1 MRKKHTEETAMKKTI
16 EKIRTELFYGKRIY
30 DIPLRVTFY
39 GRVST
44 DEDKQLNSLSHQ
56 AVYFENKIKDCP
68 KWEYVPGYIDEGITG
83 TRADKRP
90 QFMKMIRDAKAG
102 LFDLILT
109 KEVSRFARDI
119 VDCVQTV
126 RDLLKYEV
134 GVLIEDINL
143 NTMEKDA
150 EFRLSIMAIVAQEE
164 SRKTSERVKF
174 GYRQTMKQGKRHGAT
189 PPIGYLFRED
199 NNGYWIDES
208 KHGLVEYVFS
218 EYAKGEKGMRTLSH
232 DLAAKGYLGNTGKP
246 FHPSTLERM
255 IRNPVYKGYIV
266 NGKTYKPS
274 YREDRKI
281 AKSRDNWQLHYDPER
296 VPPLVTDELWNA
308 ANRIIRE
315 RGSRMDGID
324 CSSTDAY
331 GNGRYAY
338 SARILCADH
347 DCGYHRAISRWTVDG
362 IEHRREIWRCS
373 MYKKYGRKECCAP
386 VLRKDDLDDIM
397 RQLFSTLIPLLKE
410 SCIPLSKALHEVL
423 DRQSGGD
430 ASGLEKERDELE
442 QKKGRLL
449 DGWVNGIL
457 SDTDYQAANGKI
469 MAKLA
474 SIERCISESER
485 REECS
490 DNSLQIMKI
499 IQQAFCNADLQSSEI
514 LDELVRR
521 FIEKIVVRRIDPNGN
536 DGQKPAYNMEI
547 WLYEA
552 ENPVNFDLSLCARTH
567 PNPGRRTAPSGAL
580 PSARPGA

>member
-1 MRKKHTEETAMKKTI
+1 MKKTLD
-16 EKIRTELFYGKRIY
+16 EIRAELFCGRRIY

-44 DEDKQLNSLSHQ
+44 DEDRQLDSLSHQ
-56 AVYFENKIKDCP
+56 SSYFESKIKECP

-90 QFMKMIRDAKAG
+90 QFMRMVCDAKAG

-143 NTMEKDA
+143 NTMENDA

-199 NNGYWIDES
+199 NNGYSIDES
-208 KHGLVEYVFS
+208 KHGLVEYVFT
-218 EYAKGEKGMRTLSH
+218 EYAKGEKGMRTLSR
-232 DLAAKGYLGNTGKP
+232 DLASMGFLGNTGKP
-246 FHPSTLERM
+246 YHCSTLERM

-281 AKSRDNWQLHYDPER
+281 KKAREDWQLHYDPER
-296 VPPLVTDELWNA
+296 VPPLVSDKLWDA
-308 ANRIIRE
+308 ANQIIRE

-324 CSSTDAY
+324 CSATDAY

-347 DCGYHRAISRWTVDG
+347 DCGYHRAISRWKVNG
-362 IEHRREIWRCS
+362 KERCREVWRCS
-373 MYKKYGRKECCAP
+373 MYKKYGRKECDAP
-386 VLRKDDLDDIM
+386 LLRKDDLDDIM
-397 RQLFSTLIPLLKE
+397 RQLFSTMIPLLKE
-410 SCIPLSKALHEVL
+410 SCIPLSEALHEVL
-423 DRQSGGD
+423 DRQDRSD
-430 ASGLEKERDELE
+430 ASDLEKKKSELE
-442 QKKGRLL
+442 KKKKKLL
-449 DGWVNGIL
+449 DGWMNGVL
-457 SDTDYQAANGKI
+457 SDADYRVASGKI
-469 MAKLA
+469 TAQLFDLRQRTAEYECREK
-474 SIERCISESER
+474 CSEH
-485 REECS
+485 
-490 DNSLQIMKI
+490 SLQLVKIMK
-499 IQQAFCNADLQSSEI
+499 QAFSNADLSAPEI
-514 LDELVRR
+514 LDALVRK
-521 FIEKIVVRRIDPNGN
+521 FIRKIVIRRAESNGT
-536 DGQKPAYNMEI
+536 DDQKPMYVMEI

-552 ENPVNFDLSLCARTH
+552 ENPVNLDLSLCLHTQSSARDFVT
-567 PNPGRRTAPSGAL
+567 S
-580 PSARPGA
+580 PSAIPCRTTASARR

>member
-1 MRKKHTEETAMKKTI
+1 MKKTI
-16 EKIRTELFYGKRIY
+16 DEIRAELFCGKRIY

-44 DEDKQLNSLSHQ
+44 DEDRQLDSLSHQ
-56 AVYFENKIKDCP
+56 ASYFESKIKDCP

-90 QFMKMIRDAKAG
+90 QFMKMVRDAKAG

-126 RDLLKYEV
+126 RDLQKYEV

-199 NNGYWIDES
+199 NNGYFIDES
-208 KHGLVEYVFS
+208 KCGLVEYVFT
-218 EYAKGEKGMRTLSH
+218 EYAKGEKGMRVLSR
-232 DLAAKGYLGNTGKP
+232 DLASMGFLGTTGKP
-246 FHPSTLERM
+246 YHCSTLERM

-281 AKSRDNWQLHYDPER
+281 EKAREDWQLHYDPER
-296 VPPLVTDELWNA
+296 VPPLVTDELWNT
-308 ANRIIRE
+308 ANRIMRE
-315 RGSRMDGID
+315 RGSRMNGID
-324 CSSTDAY
+324 CSSKDAC

-347 DCGYHRAISRWTVDG
+347 DCAYHRAVSRWNVKG
-362 IEHRREIWRCS
+362 AEHRRELWRCS
-373 MYKKYGRKECCAP
+373 MYKKYGRKGCDAP
-386 VLRKDDLDDIM
+386 ILHKDDLDEIM
-397 RQLFSTLIPLLKE
+397 RILFSTLIPLLKE
-410 SCIPLSKALHEVL
+410 FCTPLSEAVKEVFNESSSTDDLALEN
-423 DRQSGGD
+423 
-430 ASGLEKERDELE
+430 EKNALE
-442 QKKGRLL
+442 QKKIRLL
-449 DGWVNGIL
+449 DGWTNGIL
-457 SDTDYQAANGKI
+457 SDSDYQLATKRIENAYSALQQRHFENKRMIDCSDRTSQVMKI
-469 MAKLA
+469 MQSAL
-474 SIERCISESER
+474 S
-485 REECS
+485 
-490 DNSLQIMKI
+490 
-499 IQQAFCNADLQSSEI
+499 NANLQSSEI
-514 LDELVRR
+514 LDALVRR
-521 FIEKIVVRRIDPNGN
+521 FIDKIVIRRADPNGA
-536 DGQKPAYNMEI
+536 DDQKPVYVMEI
-547 WLYEA
+547 RLYEA
-552 ENPVNFDLSLCARTH
+552 ENPINLDLSLCLRTQ
-567 PNPGRRTAPSGAL
+567 S
-580 PSARPGA
+580 SARGSGISRSAIPCPTTASARR

>member
-1 MRKKHTEETAMKKTI
+1 MKKTI
-16 EKIRTELFYGKRIY
+16 DEIRAELFCGKRIY

-44 DEDKQLNSLSHQ
+44 EEDRQLDSLSHQ
-56 AVYFENKIKDCP
+56 ASFFESTIKDCS

-90 QFMKMIRDAKAG
+90 QFMKMVRDAKAG

-199 NNGYWIDES
+199 NNGYWIDPGKQS
-208 KHGLVEYVFS
+208 LVEYVFM
-218 EYAKGEKGMRTLSH
+218 EYAKGEKGMRTLSR
-232 DLAAKGYLGNTGKP
+232 DLAAMGYLGNTGKP
-246 FHPSTLERM
+246 YNCSTLERM

-274 YREDRKI
+274 YREDRKVER
-281 AKSRDNWQLHYDPER
+281 SREDWQLHYDPER
-296 VPPLVTDELWNA
+296 VPPLVTDELWDA
-308 ANRIIRE
+308 ANRIMRE
-315 RGSRMDGID
+315 RSSRMDGIN

-338 SARILCADH
+338 SSRILCADH
-347 DCGYHRAISRWTVDG
+347 DCAYHRAISRWNVDG
-362 IEHRREIWRCS
+362 AEHRREIWRCS
-373 MYKKYGRKECCAP
+373 MYKKYGRKECDAP
-386 VLRKDDLDDIM
+386 ILRKDDLDEIM
-397 RQLFSTLIPLLKE
+397 RQMFSSLIPLLKE

-423 DRQSGGD
+423 DRQDRLD
-430 ASGLEKERDELE
+430 ASNLEKEKSELE
-442 QKKGRLL
+442 KKKKKLL
-449 DGWVNGIL
+449 DGWMNGIL
-457 SDTDYQAANGKI
+457 SDADYRSASGKI
-469 MAKLA
+469 TAQLSDLQQRMAEC
-474 SIERCISESER
+474 ERAEK
-485 REECS
+485 CS
-490 DNSLQIMKI
+490 DNSEQQIKI
-499 IQQAFCNADLQSSEI
+499 MLQAFCNANLQSPQI

-521 FIEKIVVRRIDPNGN
+521 FVEKIVIRRADSDKKG
-536 DGQKPAYNMEI
+536 GQKPAYNMEI
-547 WLYEA
+547 WLYET
-552 ENPVNFDLSLCARTH
+552 ENPVFLDLSLSLRTQNSAPVCATSRSATRC
-567 PNPGRRTAPSGAL
+567 PMIV
-580 PSARPGA
+580 SARR

>member
-1 MRKKHTEETAMKKTI
+1 MKKTI
-16 EKIRTELFYGKRIY
+16 DEIRAELFYGKRIY
-30 DIPLRVTFY
+30 DIPLRVTYY

-44 DEDKQLNSLSHQ
+44 DEDRQLDSLEHQ
-56 AVYFENKIKDCP
+56 SSYFESKIKDCP

-90 QFMKMIRDAKAG
+90 QFMKMVRDAKAG

-143 NTMEKDA
+143 NTVEKDA

-199 NNGYWIDES
+199 NNGYWIDQS
-208 KHGLVEYVFS
+208 KHGLVEYVFT
-218 EYAKGEKGMRTLSH
+218 EYAKGEKGMRTLSR
-232 DLAAKGYLGNTGKP
+232 DLAAMGFLGNTGKP
-246 FHPSTLERM
+246 FNPSTLERM

-281 AKSRDNWQLHYDPER
+281 GKPREDWQLHYDPER
-296 VPPLVTDELWNA
+296 VPPLVTDELWSA

-338 SARILCADH
+338 SSRILCADH
-347 DCGYHRAISRWTVDG
+347 DCGYHRAISRWRVKG
-362 IEHRREIWRCS
+362 VEHRREIWRCS
-373 MYKKYGRKECCAP
+373 MYKKYGRKECDAP
-386 VLRKDDLDDIM
+386 LLRKDDLDDIM
-397 RQLFSTLIPLLKE
+397 RQLFSTLIPLLKD
-410 SCIPLSKALHEVL
+410 SCIPLSQALHEVW
-423 DRQSGGD
+423 DRQD
-430 ASGLEKERDELE
+430 RFDPFDLEEEKSILE
-442 QKKGRLL
+442 QKKKKLL
-449 DGWVNGIL
+449 DGWMNNII
-457 SDTDYQAANGKI
+457 SDADYQAANRKVTAQLVDLQKRI
-469 MAKLA
+469 
-474 SIERCISESER
+474 IEYER
-485 REECS
+485 REDRS

-499 IQQAFCNADLQSSEI
+499 MQQAFCNADLQSPEI

-521 FIEKIVVRRIDPNGN
+521 FIEKIVIQRAESNGN
-536 DGQKPAYNMEI
+536 NSQKPAYNMEI

-552 ENPVNFDLSLCARTH
+552 KNPVFFDLSLCMRTR
-567 PNPGRRTAPSGAL
+567 PNPDRRTAPSAAL
-580 PSARPGA
+580 PCARPDA

>member
-1 MRKKHTEETAMKKTI
+1 MKKPI
-16 EKIRTELFYGKRIY
+16 DEIRAELFCGKRID

-44 DEDKQLNSLSHQ
+44 DEERQLDSLSHQ
-56 AVYFENKIKDCP
+56 SSYFESKIKDCP

-90 QFMKMIRDAKAG
+90 QFLKMVRDAKAG

-143 NTMEKDA
+143 NTMENDA

-174 GYRQTMKQGKRHGAT
+174 GYRQTMKQGKRHGGA

-199 NNGYWIDES
+199 NNGYWIDRS
-208 KHGLVEYVFS
+208 KQGLVEYVFT
-218 EYAKGEKGMRTLSH
+218 EYAKGEKGMRVLSR
-232 DLAAKGYLGNTGKP
+232 DLASMGFLGNTGKP
-246 FHPSTLERM
+246 YHCSTLERM
-255 IRNPVYKGYIV
+255 IRNPVYTGYIV

-281 AKSRDNWQLHYDPER
+281 EKPRGDWQLHYDPER
-296 VPPLVTDELWNA
+296 VPPLVSDALWDA
-308 ANRIIRE
+308 ANRIMRE
-315 RGSRMDGID
+315 RTSRMDGID

-347 DCGYHRAISRWTVDG
+347 NCAYHRAVSRWNVNG
-362 IEHRREIWRCS
+362 KEHRREIWRCS
-373 MYKKYGRKECCAP
+373 MYKKYGRKVCDAP
-386 VLRKDDLDDIM
+386 ILRKDHLDDIM
-397 RQLFSTLIPLLKE
+397 RQLFSALIPLLKE
-410 SCIPLSKALHEVL
+410 SCIPLSEALHEVL
-423 DRQSGGD
+423 DRQDRPD
-430 ASGLEKERDELE
+430 ASDLEKKKSELE
-442 QKKGRLL
+442 RKKKKLL
-449 DGWVNGIL
+449 DGWMNGIL
-457 SDTDYQAANGKI
+457 SDADYRSASGKI
-469 MAKLA
+469 TAQLFDLQQRTEKYK
-474 SIERCISESER
+474 RG
-485 REECS
+485 EECP
-490 DNSLQIMKI
+490 DNALQFMNTM
-499 IQQAFCNADLQSSEI
+499 QQAFCNADLNSPEI

-521 FIEKIVVRRIDPNGN
+521 FIEKIVIRRADSNGT
-536 DGQKPAYNMEI
+536 DDQKPVYMMEI
-547 WLYEA
+547 RLYEA
-552 ENPVNFDLSLCARTH
+552 ENPVNLDLSLCLRTQ
-567 PNPGRRTAPSGAL
+567 S
-580 PSARPGA
+580 SARGSGI

>member
-1 MRKKHTEETAMKKTI
+1 MKKTI
-16 EKIRTELFYGKRIY
+16 DEIRAELFCGKRIY

-44 DEDKQLNSLSHQ
+44 EEDRQLNSLSHQ
-56 AVYFENKIKDCP
+56 ASFFESKIKDCS

-90 QFMKMIRDAKAG
+90 QFMKMVRDAKAG

-199 NNGYWIDES
+199 NNGYWIDPGKQS
-208 KHGLVEYVFS
+208 LVEYVFM
-218 EYAKGEKGMRTLSH
+218 EYAKGEKGMRTLSR
-232 DLAAKGYLGNTGKP
+232 DLAAMGYLGNTGKP
-246 FHPSTLERM
+246 YNCSTLERM

-274 YREDRKI
+274 YREDRKVER
-281 AKSRDNWQLHYDPER
+281 SREDWQLHYDPER
-296 VPPLVTDELWNA
+296 VPPLVTDELWDA
-308 ANRIIRE
+308 ANRIMRE
-315 RGSRMDGID
+315 RSSRMDGIN

-347 DCGYHRAISRWTVDG
+347 DCAYHRAISRWNVDG
-362 IEHRREIWRCS
+362 AEHRREIWRCS
-373 MYKKYGRKECCAP
+373 MYKKYGRKECDAP
-386 VLRKDDLDDIM
+386 ILRKDDLDEIM
-397 RQLFSTLIPLLKE
+397 RQMFSSLIPLLKE

-423 DRQSGGD
+423 DRQDRPD
-430 ASGLEKERDELE
+430 ASDLEKEKSELE
-442 QKKGRLL
+442 KKKKKLL
-449 DGWVNGIL
+449 DGWMNGIL
-457 SDTDYQAANGKI
+457 SDADYRSASGKI
-469 MAKLA
+469 SAQLSDLQQRMAEC
-474 SIERCISESER
+474 ERAEK
-485 REECS
+485 CS
-490 DNSLQIMKI
+490 DNSVQQIKI
-499 IQQAFCNADLQSSEI
+499 MQQAFCNANLQSPQI

-521 FIEKIVVRRIDPNGN
+521 FVEKIVIRRAGSDKKN
-536 DGQKPAYNMEI
+536 GQKPAYNMEI
-547 WLYEA
+547 WLYET
-552 ENPVNFDLSLCARTH
+552 ENPVFLDLSLSLRTQSLQPVCAI
-567 PNPGRRTAPSGAL
+567 
-580 PSARPGA
+580 

>member
-1 MRKKHTEETAMKKTI
+1 MRKKHTEGVAMKKAI
-16 EKIRTELFYGKRIY
+16 DEIRAELFCGKRIY

-44 DEDKQLNSLSHQ
+44 DEEKQLDSLEHQ
-56 AVYFENKIKDCP
+56 AAYFESKIKDCQ

-90 QFMKMIRDAKAG
+90 QFLKMVRDAKAG

-143 NTMEKDA
+143 NTMEPDA

-199 NNGYWIDES
+199 NNGYYIDES

-232 DLAAKGYLGNTGKP
+232 DLASMGFLGNTGKP
-246 FHPSTLERM
+246 YNCSTLERM

-281 AKSRDNWQLHYDPER
+281 AKAREDWKLHYDPER
-296 VPPLVTDELWNA
+296 VPPLISDELWDA

-324 CSSTDAY
+324 CSATDAY

-338 SARILCADH
+338 SARIICADH

-362 IEHRREIWRCS
+362 EEHRREVWRCS
-373 MYKKYGRKECCAP
+373 MYKKYGRKQCDAP
-386 VLRKDDLDDIM
+386 ILRKDDLDDIM
-397 RQLFSTLIPLLKE
+397 RMLFSTLIPLLKE
-410 SCIPLSKALHEVL
+410 TYTPLSAALNEVFIGLPVL
-423 DRQSGGD
+423 DESELENEGD
-430 ASGLEKERDELE
+430 ALELKKSKLLE
-442 QKKGRLL
+442 
-449 DGWVNGIL
+449 GWMNGIL
-457 SDTDYQAANGKI
+457 SDIDYQLANKRIENELSALKQRQLERERNIDCSDRTLQVMKI
-469 MAKLA
+469 M
-474 SIERCISESER
+474 
-485 REECS
+485 
-490 DNSLQIMKI
+490 QF
-499 IQQAFCNADLQSSEI
+499 AFSNANLQSSEI
-514 LDELVRR
+514 LDELVRK
-521 FIEKIVVRRIDPNGN
+521 FIEKIVIRRADPNGSDN
-536 DGQKPAYNMEI
+536 QNPKYVMEI
-547 WLYEA
+547 WLYET
-552 ENPVNFDLSLCARTH
+552 ENPVNLDLSPRLRK
-567 PNPGRRTAPSGAL
+567 GSL
-580 PSARPGA
+580 PRDSDI